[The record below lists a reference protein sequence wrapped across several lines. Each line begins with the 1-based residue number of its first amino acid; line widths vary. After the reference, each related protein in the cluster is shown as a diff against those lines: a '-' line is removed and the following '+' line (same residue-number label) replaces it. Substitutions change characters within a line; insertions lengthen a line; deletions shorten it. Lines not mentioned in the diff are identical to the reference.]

1 MENQSPRLDDR
12 GCSSNDRSMRL
23 GRFRRSTH
31 RSWLVLPLT
40 IAIVLGVAQ
49 RRHQQERAVV
59 SRFGPTHHFSH
70 TDTPVFTS
78 LGPHVI
84 IYYGG
89 IGPAFLE
96 SPMRRA
102 VIPWFD
108 RIIRVEILDDSH
120 VSRESLS
127 EISRLD
133 YLEQFSIIGSGR
145 PRQLYN
151 DIVGGNAAVEFFDH
165 PAEPMFAEPSRAPAP
180 GLRVLSNRQS
190 TLSAR

>member
-1 MENQSPRLDDR
+1 
-12 GCSSNDRSMRL
+12 MRL
-23 GRFRRSTH
+23 GRFRRSTL
-31 RSWLVLPLT
+31 RSLLILPLKL
-40 IAIVLGVAQ
+40 AVVLGVAQ
-49 RRHQQERAVV
+49 HRHQQERAVV
-59 SRFGPTHHFSH
+59 SRFGPTHHSAY

-84 IYYGG
+84 NYYGG

-96 SPMRRA
+96 SLMRRT

-108 RIIRVEILDDSH
+108 RINRVEILDDSH

-127 EISRLD
+127 AISRLD
-133 YLEQFSIIGSGR
+133 YLEQFSIIGSGQ

-151 DIVGGNAAVEFFDH
+151 KIVGGNAAVEFFAH
-165 PAEPMFAEPSRAPAP
+165 PAEPMFAEPSRAQAP
-180 GLRVLSNRQS
+180 GLRVVSNRQS